1 MKEIYKKVIQG
12 NANDNLKMII
22 VIHGLFA
29 SELKACLIQE
39 FPEKYKDGYDFLDSS
54 NGPGLAN
61 PGNMQ
66 SSHHSKHPIFVRSVE
81 NNVIP
86 DNTSNFVREALQD
99 KDNTLNLVVTSKN
112 REFLKTIRKKY
123 KTVINKNT
131 TWNYER
137 SNNDQLTD
145 NELKNIKSEGFLTK
159 SNDKKANSNSADRDL
174 AIYDELEKRLVGKL
188 SGNGR
193 TEVVHLDMY
202 NLQNVDIKG
211 IIDDAIYKAVNMTR
225 WIEVRWQ
232 SFLV

>member
-1 MKEIYKKVIQG
+1 MKKNFGPKNRKKTFVWPEIFFRPNPSPTDFDDTYSYANQGQTDSDPYKYRGIIVQKSTNNLSRLKEPLPSKNKDKNGTTLPRIKKQPSNNVRLPAMKEIYKKVIQG

-123 KTVINKNT
+123 KTVINKN
-131 TWNYER
+131 
-137 SNNDQLTD
+137 SN
-145 NELKNIKSEGFLTK
+145 
-159 SNDKKANSNSADRDL
+159 
-174 AIYDELEKRLVGKL
+174 
-188 SGNGR
+188 
-193 TEVVHLDMY
+193 
-202 NLQNVDIKG
+202 
-211 IIDDAIYKAVNMTR
+211 
-225 WIEVRWQ
+225 
-232 SFLV
+232 